1 MNNTSEQIMTK
12 YLKNIFDLNSEY
24 QADLLDEMPIWS
36 APFGLKLLDNI
47 KLKKNISAL
56 DIGFGVGFPLTEI
69 ALRLGKTC
77 KIYGIDPWEAAI
89 KRAKRKLEFYEITN
103 VEIIQGEAE
112 NIPLKDNSID
122 LITSNNG
129 INNVSDMPKV
139 MDECA
144 RIMKPGGQFIQ
155 TMNLDSSMVEFYD
168 IFKNTLKEEN
178 LADLVRKVDEHI
190 YKKRKPLNEVISLLE
205 EKGFQVKNIIHD
217 KFEYKFVDGT
227 TFLNHYFM
235 RLAFMD
241 RWKKIIPEDRLQK
254 IFSIIENK
262 INIKAEKKG
271 LFRLS
276 IPFVVIDCERK

>member
-1 MNNTSEQIMTK
+1 MTK
-12 YLKNIFDLNSEY
+12 YLENNYDLNSEK

-69 ALRLGKTC
+69 ALRLGETC
-77 KIYGIDPWEAAI
+77 KIYGIDPWKAAI
-89 KRAKRKLEFYEITN
+89 KRAGRKLEFYGLSN

-112 NIPLKDNSID
+112 NIPLADNSID

-129 INNVSDMPKV
+129 INNVSDMPRV
-139 MDECA
+139 IDECA

-155 TMNLDSSMVEFYD
+155 TMNLDSSMAEFYE

-178 LADLVRKVDEHI
+178 LANLVEKVDGHI
-190 YKKRKPLNEVISLLE
+190 YEKRKPLDEVAGMLAN
-205 EKGFQVKNIIHD
+205 KGFQVKNIIHD

-241 RWKKIIPEDRLQK
+241 SWIKIVPENKLHE
-254 IFSIIENK
+254 IFNIIENK
-262 INIKAEKKG
+262 INIKAEKEG

-276 IPFVVIDCERK
+276 IPFVVIDCIKR